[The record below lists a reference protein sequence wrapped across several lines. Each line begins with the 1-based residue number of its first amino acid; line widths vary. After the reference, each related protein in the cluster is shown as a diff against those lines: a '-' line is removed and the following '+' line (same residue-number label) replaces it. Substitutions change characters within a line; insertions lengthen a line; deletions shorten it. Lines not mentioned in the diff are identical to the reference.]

1 MAFAQLLKTATDIEP
16 KVLEVLKAEFN
27 AVDPS
32 ADLVKYNDE
41 FLAAN
46 KESPRHVLSAI
57 KVQKLLGQ
65 DKAKSEEAVA
75 NILDIP
81 GVTYEDAIEGL
92 EVLRSWK
99 SPQESY
105 KKAAQQKFP
114 NVTRLA

>member
-1 MAFAQLLKTATDIEP
+1 MAFAQLLKTSTDIEP

-27 AVDPS
+27 VVDPS
-32 ADLVKYNDE
+32 ADLVKLNDE

-46 KESPRHVLSAI
+46 KNSPRHVLSAV

-75 NILDIP
+75 GILDIP
-81 GVTYEDAIEGL
+81 DVTYEDAIEGL
-92 EVLRSWK
+92 EVLKSWRS
-99 SPQESY
+99 SQESY